1 MSLPGLRVKQR
12 TVMDDQQQ
20 KENLELVI
28 ELGLE
33 IEAAYLRGLR
43 DAGTYDRG
51 SLSCVLRGIFR

>member
-1 MSLPGLRVKQR
+1 
-12 TVMDDQQQ
+12 MDDQTRQ

-43 DAGTYDRG
+43 EAGTYDRG